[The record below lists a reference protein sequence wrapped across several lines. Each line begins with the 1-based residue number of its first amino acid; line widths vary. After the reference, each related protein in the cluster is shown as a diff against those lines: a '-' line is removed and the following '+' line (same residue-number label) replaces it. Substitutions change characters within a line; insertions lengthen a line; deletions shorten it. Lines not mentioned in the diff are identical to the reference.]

1 MYLSVCII
9 LAALVAIVFAWFMLR
24 KRKKPAAQVFRG
36 NFKKLA
42 ERSKHRD

>member
-1 MYLSVCII
+1 

-24 KRKKPAAQVFRG
+24 KRRKPAAQVFRG
-36 NFKKLA
+36 HFKTLA